1 MINNSNDMK
10 RKKCL
15 FFLVCFVWLLA
26 IAACMDMRT
35 KQAKQE
41 ETVGIDSTVTC
52 IAHGIPS
59 RAAAIAESK
68 VAHSFLGSDNA
79 PMVYVKGG
87 TFKMGTDDFEDASPV
102 HDVTVDGFWMDEHE
116 VTNAQFSRFVSA
128 TGYQTVAERPLDPK
142 DFPNVP
148 LDALQPGSA
157 VFTPPDHAVGLGNH
171 LQWWKYVVGANWR
184 QPEGPGSSI
193 KGRENEPVVHIAYE
207 DAAAFAKWA
216 GKRLP
221 TEAEWEFAARGG
233 ASNSKYYWGNE
244 LKPGGDWVANV
255 YQGDFPVQDAAEDG
269 FKGVAPVKSYSP
281 NAYGLYDMDGNVWE
295 WCSDYYRPDYYIS
308 APKKNPKG
316 PADSYDPMEPGAV
329 KRVQRGGSFLCN
341 EQYCERY
348 VAGSRGKGEI
358 SSGSNNLGFRCVS
371 DDPPPVH

>member
-1 MINNSNDMK
+1 MN
-10 RKKCL
+10 RRRGPL
-15 FFLVCFVWLLA
+15 LVYVAWLLA
-26 IAACMDMRT
+26 SACMDPRQQQT
-35 KQAKQE
+35 EQE
-41 ETVGIDSTVTC
+41 DVFNGDSAVTC
-52 IAHGIPS
+52 VAYGIPS
-59 RAAAIAESK
+59 RAAAIAEAK
-68 VAHSFLGSDNA
+68 TAHSFLGSDDA
-79 PMVYVKGG
+79 PMVYIKGG
-87 TFKMGTDDFEDASPV
+87 AFQMGTNDFEDASPV
-102 HDVTVDGFWMDEHE
+102 HEVVIDGFWMDEHE
-116 VTNAQFSRFVSA
+116 VTNAQFARFVSA

-157 VFTPPDHAVGLGNH
+157 VFTPPAHTVGLDNH
-171 LQWWKYVVGANWR
+171 LQWWQYVVGASWR

-221 TEAEWEFAARGG
+221 TEAEWELAARGG
-233 ASNSKYYWGNE
+233 KSNSKYYWGNE
-244 LKPGGDWVANV
+244 LKPKGSWAANV
-255 YQGDFPVQDAAEDG
+255 YQGNFPVQDAAEDG
-269 FKGVAPVKSYSP
+269 YKGVAPVKSYTP
-281 NAYGLYDMDGNVWE
+281 NAFGLYDMDGNVWE
-295 WCSDYYRPDYYIS
+295 WCSDYYRPDYYES
-308 APKKNPKG
+308 SPNKNPKG
-316 PADSYDPMEPGAV
+316 PSDSFDPMEPGAV

-371 DDPPPVH
+371 DDPPPGEDKAI